1 MKLEA
6 GTKARSHEGT
16 KGRGFRT
23 PFVPPC
29 LRAFV
34 PFLALLLVP
43 AATLAAPTQE
53 DVFKSIKENVG
64 PSQTDYS
71 KLLPFAL
78 AAVGLVI
85 LLAVASQWRKRDR
98 TPRALNHQGRL
109 VKEVMKTVPLRASEL
124 RQLRILA
131 EEGREEPLQS
141 PLTLVLCPSL
151 LTEAIREHQSG
162 GARGRSRLDRKVVL
176 QLARKVGVAA
186 GKKPA

>member
-1 MKLEA
+1 VRWLRPIAA
-6 GTKARSHEGT
+6 GILTFYVFTFYSA
-16 KGRGFRT
+16 
-23 PFVPPC
+23 
-29 LRAFV
+29 
-34 PFLALLLVP
+34 P
-43 AATLAAPTQE
+43 AASAVPTQE
-53 DVFKSIKENVG
+53 DVFKSIQESVG

-85 LLAVASQWRKRDR
+85 FIAVAGQWRRREGKPR
-98 TPRALNHQGRL
+98 TLNHHGRL

-124 RQLRILA
+124 RQLRVLA

-151 LTEAIREHQSG
+151 LAEAIREHQSG
-162 GARGRSRLDRKVVL
+162 GARGRSTLDRKVVL

-186 GKKPA
+186 TKK